1 MVFTSTLS
9 RYLYC
14 WLYVLISLLS
24 TLCSFVVEFML
35 QGLYVLVSL
44 LCCLCVLMYLSLKS
58 CSSTFHMLNLCS
70 RIIDVVSSALIFSFM
85 FFSFIIGFTFWFL
98 YCLLYGLVSLHWL
111 QVRGGFRAAAASKME
126 RFVIIVNRFQPITI
140 ITKHSILNV
149 AGILD
154 PPL

>member
-1 MVFTSTLS
+1 MLLSSIFIINFIFQCLCQLLTLHFSSFGFQYALVFYCKNHAGKVIFTSVLS
-9 RYLYC
+9 RYLCC

-98 YCLLYGLVSLHWL
+98 YCLFYGLVSLH
-111 QVRGGFRAAAASKME
+111 
-126 RFVIIVNRFQPITI
+126 
-140 ITKHSILNV
+140 
-149 AGILD
+149 
-154 PPL
+154 